1 MAHSDKIRQMI
12 RTENLDST
20 VLRRKSGSWITAIRS
35 QTFPSDKSVR
45 QCPRDWEPIRSVMKI
60 KLTLVVAR
68 LNINEASAMIKSWIT
83 FCSLSR
89 PRKHVAYNFSCYT
102 SEKSRVQVCYT
113 VKSCFFIEPSLSR
126 YFRLKLSDKSNQ
138 KHFSLNLFHYNFTP
152 NISNSQFLKT
162 LFAVSLRGSR
172 NR

>member
-45 QCPRDWEPIRSVMKI
+45 HCPRDWEPIRSAMKF

-68 LNINEASAMIKSWIT
+68 LNINEASAMIK
-83 FCSLSR
+83 R
-89 PRKHVAYNFSCYT
+89 
-102 SEKSRVQVCYT
+102 
-113 VKSCFFIEPSLSR
+113 
-126 YFRLKLSDKSNQ
+126 
-138 KHFSLNLFHYNFTP
+138 
-152 NISNSQFLKT
+152 
-162 LFAVSLRGSR
+162 
-172 NR
+172 